1 MKFLLITGD
10 HPRHMFIAD
19 VLCKN
24 NFSFDWIIEKR
35 ERHIPKINKK
45 YNSNIRRL
53 FKHHFE
59 MRYDVEKKFFG
70 DKPGAR
76 ALKNVKNIERVMPKN
91 LNKYILKSIKKI
103 KSKNLITYGCGLLEN
118 KILKLFNG
126 YKLNVHA
133 GLSPRYRGAATHFW
147 PTYLMEPEYTGVTLH
162 QITDAVDG
170 GNIFH
175 QTSIKIYKN
184 FGIHD
189 NGCLAIKNFSTEL
202 PKVLK
207 FIFNAKK
214 KIKGFNQIKSGRIW
228 TEQMWTPLTLKMVYD
243 LYNDKIN
250 EYCLKNRK
258 IKKVKLRSVLG
269 TKF

>member
-19 VLCKN
+19 ALCKN
-24 NFSFDWIIEKR
+24 NFSFNWIIEKR
-35 ERHIPKINKK
+35 ERHIPRISKK

-59 MRYDVEKKFFG
+59 MRCDVEKKFFG
-70 DKPGAR
+70 NKPGAL

-103 KSKNLITYGCGLLEN
+103 KSKNLLTYGCGLLEN
-118 KILKLFNG
+118 EILKLFNG

-170 GNIFH
+170 GDIFH
-175 QTSIKIYKN
+175 QTSIKIYKD

-207 FIFNAKK
+207 FILYAKK
-214 KIKGFNQIKSGRIW
+214 KIKGFKQTKSGRIW

-243 LYNDKIN
+243 LYNDRIN
-250 EYCLKNRK
+250 EYCLENRK
-258 IKKVKLRSVLG
+258 IQNVKLRSVLG